1 MIRRKNFNSESLFL
15 TLTLIFIIFQLTTSI
30 PYIVYND
37 DNDQTNSNSVP
48 IIGKSRI
55 RRDVERGIDD
65 NDNESGDFDQSSW
78 NIPSDV
84 EIQDDNGTDH
94 LYYEMK
100 VYSNNET
107 IFKKYYIDV
116 EELLKEPG
124 TEGSIDHPQLV
135 NSYRKAV
142 GIHLNNTYRFY
153 GHTLQQVTIATGG
166 FCYVGDQVHSW
177 LAATQYIAPLMA
189 NFGTENMDSSILYA
203 DDGKKL
209 VVEWKNVYVKDHIE
223 VGPFIF
229 QMSLYANGD
238 IVFVYDKI
246 PLSPQNITEENHPRK
261 IGISDAYTSEEPFG
275 TILGSSRKTNS
286 TKRVIYEY
294 HKISVPLEQIT
305 NKTVVYITAKPNCIQ
320 IEDCGECY
328 NSKLQ
333 HFDCSWCHDD
343 KTNTGFCSDQNGL
356 HRRRQ
361 DWIQNHCHE
370 KKTDSVDYCKDLN
383 HTKIVTT
390 QAPKSKDDEST
401 SKETT
406 MEIDINKKK
415 KEDKMINDNIDGTK
429 GGRHVSYLLATFV
442 LLVIFF
448 ACWVAYAY
456 YNPSTPSG
464 QFLIKYRF
472 SQWRIPTSHVRY
484 SASLHT

>member
-1 MIRRKNFNSESLFL
+1 MYKKKYLNFIFFL
-15 TLTLIFIIFQLTTSI
+15 IISFFSFNIFLSINANPYSVNEYNGETSNINIAINTL
-30 PYIVYND
+30 
-37 DNDQTNSNSVP
+37 SNSR
-48 IIGKSRI
+48 K
-55 RRDVERGIDD
+55 RRDIEKGIDD
-65 NDNESGDFDQSSW
+65 NDNESGDFDQNSW

-84 EIQDDNGTDH
+84 EVHDDNGTDH

-100 VYSNNET
+100 IYSNNET

-116 EELLKEPG
+116 EEMLKQPG

-209 VVEWKNVYVKDHIE
+209 VVEWKNVFVRDHVE
-223 VGPFIF
+223 AGPFIF

-238 IVFVYDKI
+238 IIFVYDKI
-246 PLSPQNITEENHPRK
+246 PLNPQNITEENHPRK

-275 TILGSSRKTNS
+275 SILGSPRRSNS

-305 NKTVVYITAKPNCIQ
+305 NKTVVYIMAKPNCIQ
-320 IEDCGECY
+320 IENCNECY
-328 NSKLQ
+328 SSNLQ
-333 HFDCSWCHDD
+333 HFECSWCHDET
-343 KTNTGFCSDQNGL
+343 TNTGFCSDQNGL
-356 HRRRQ
+356 HRKRQ

-370 KKTDSVDYCKDLN
+370 KKLDNIEYCKN
-383 HTKIVTT
+383 INTITTTTIKTVTQSEDSEKT
-390 QAPKSKDDEST
+390 STTIEPKHGKKSQEV
-401 SKETT
+401 
-406 MEIDINKKK
+406 IDNV
-415 KEDKMINDNIDGTK
+415 DGTK
-429 GGRHVSYLLATFV
+429 NGRHFSYLLAIFV
-442 LLVIFF
+442 LLVIFV